1 MSDRALA
8 HIERVVTTY
17 GIEDADRLEM
27 TQVLDFHVV
36 TKKGEFKSGD
46 MVVYIEVDSIL
57 PDGLDLAL
65 QAQYDTLKKT
75 ARKATGEDL
84 IRIQKEMDEISSKN
98 TKPEFEF
105 LRQKKFRIKAQKIRG
120 VVSQGIIFPTTIL
133 PEGTIPEA
141 GLDVTQLLGII
152 KVVEDEE
159 EVNTE
164 EQKVVNK
171 KGKLEQFL
179 DHRFMRYAVY
189 RKAKASF
196 KGTDRTGKWEDWM
209 ASKTD
214 EENIQKLF
222 SKLFEKYGTDPVWA
236 VTSKIEGQSMSVYN
250 HVVPTWFGMRN
261 RNDFAVCSRGRHL
274 ITDDGSRFWQTAK
287 ELDLEK
293 RLRATGLN
301 LMCQGEHVGPKI
313 QGNIYKLPE
322 YGWYIFNV
330 FDITAQKRYTHEQI
344 IEFCDK
350 YEFDHVPVV
359 SHRIGMYDTIQK
371 MLEFSNGVDELV
383 SGVVVAREGIVWKN
397 LDDPNVTFKIRSPEY
412 LILHGK

>member
-65 QAQYDTLKKT
+65 QAQYDALKKT

-171 KGKLEQFL
+171 KGKLEKFL

-189 RKAKASF
+189 RKAKDSF
-196 KGTDRTGKWEDWM
+196 KGVDRTGKWEPWM
-209 ASKTD
+209 ASQTD
-214 EENIQKLF
+214 EENIQKVF
-222 SKLFEKYGTDPVWA
+222 TRMKEKYGDKPIWD

-250 HVVPTWFGMRN
+250 HKVPTFFGLRT
-261 RNDFAVCSRGRHL
+261 RNDFGVCTHHRHL
-274 ITDDGSRFWQTAK
+274 VTDDGSRFWQTAK
-287 ELDLEK
+287 ELDIQA
-293 RLRATGLN
+293 RLKAIRKN
-301 LMCQGEHVGPKI
+301 LMIQGEHAGGKI
-313 QGNIYKLPE
+313 QGNIYKLPSHMF
-322 YGWYIFNV
+322 YIFKIW
-330 FDITAQKRYTHEQI
+330 DIDAMRRYSLEQML
-344 IEFCDK
+344 EFCHK

-359 SHRIGMYDTIQK
+359 ATKFALPGTVQELLD
-371 MLEFSNGVDELV
+371 FSNGTDELV
-383 SGVVVAREGIVWKN
+383 PGVKVAREGLVFN
-397 LDDPNVTFKIRSPEY
+397 YEDDHFKVKSPEY